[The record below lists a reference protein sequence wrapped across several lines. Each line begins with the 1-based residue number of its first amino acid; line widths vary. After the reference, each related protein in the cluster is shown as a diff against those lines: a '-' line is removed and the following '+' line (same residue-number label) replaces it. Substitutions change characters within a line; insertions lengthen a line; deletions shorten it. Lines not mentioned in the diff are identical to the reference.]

1 MSMVADKSPAAS
13 AVALAPVRAALAPVI
28 EPITAVALAPVRAA
42 LAPAIKLIFRAVA
55 WAAHEARQGRPAPGC
70 GRCLLEVLSKLAAV
84 PPGVGPQSRVGDLPS
99 SGSAPPLQRRA
110 IGVSTLTAAPPPAP
124 AQTHMYAREA
134 AGLPPRA
141 GSNLDDEGIKGT
153 KPAHNGGSAP
163 GHRPRAPPK
172 NHAGLTGEPSRGRVL
187 EAPPCGVAAVRAAG
201 LRSPRPVVVPR
212 RRAHP

>member
-13 AVALAPVRAALAPVI
+13 
-28 EPITAVALAPVRAA
+28 AVALAPVRAA

-124 AQTHMYAREA
+124 APMPMYAREA

-141 GSNLDDEGIKGT
+141 GSNLDDAGIKST
-153 KPAHNGGSAP
+153 KPAHNGGRAP
-163 GHRPRAPPK
+163 GRRPRAPPK
-172 NHAGLTGEPSRGRVL
+172 SRDHAGLTGEPSRRRVL
-187 EAPPCGVAAVRAAG
+187 APPPCGVVAVRAAG